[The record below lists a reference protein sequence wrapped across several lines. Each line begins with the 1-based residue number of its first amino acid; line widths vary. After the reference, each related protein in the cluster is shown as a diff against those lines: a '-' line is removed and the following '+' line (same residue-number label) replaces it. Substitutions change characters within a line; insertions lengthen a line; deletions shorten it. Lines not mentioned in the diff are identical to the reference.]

1 MTRKKPR
8 GLRPEEQALWAEVA
22 RSANPLH
29 SDYKP
34 KTTDTSAKPLPK
46 TPAPA
51 PKPSIEPFEV
61 GARAKTRLPSHD
73 LRPALSKEVASA
85 PRVMD
90 KNAYRQ
96 MQRGK
101 LKPEGR
107 IDLHGMTV
115 SHAHGALTAF
125 VLSSHAAGK
134 RLVLVITGKGRVS
147 DDDSPIPTRTGILRH
162 QVPHWLSLPPLAGI
176 VLQVAEAHQRHGGSG
191 AFYVYLRRH

>member
-8 GLRPEEQALWAEVA
+8 SLRPDEQALWAEVA
-22 RSANPLH
+22 RSATPLH
-29 SDYKP
+29 DAFRSKIDVEPRK
-34 KTTDTSAKPLPK
+34 
-46 TPAPA
+46 APA
-51 PKPSIEPFEV
+51 KKSKAETKQRLEPFQV
-61 GARAKTRLPSHD
+61 GSRANPRLPRHD
-73 LRPALSKEVASA
+73 LRADLSDEVASA

-90 KNAYRQ
+90 KNTFRT

-125 VLSSHAAGK
+125 LLSSHAAGK

-162 QVPHWLSLPPLAGI
+162 QVPHWLSIPPLAGV
-176 VLQVAEAHQRHGGSG
+176 VLQVAEAHRRHGGSG
-191 AFYVYLRRH
+191 AFYVYLRRR

>member
-22 RSANPLH
+22 RSATPLH
-29 SDYKP
+29 QAFKAKIDNE
-34 KTTDTSAKPLPK
+34 AKPPPK
-46 TPAPA
+46 EAAPPASK
-51 PKPSIEPFEV
+51 KPIEQFQI
-61 GARAKTRLPSHD
+61 GARAKPTLPRNS
-73 LRPALSKEVASA
+73 LRPDLSEEVASA

-125 VLSSHAAGK
+125 LLSSQAAGK
-134 RLVLVITGKGRVS
+134 RLVLVITGKGRVV

-162 QVPHWLSLPPLAGI
+162 QVPHWLSVPPLSGV
-176 VLQVAEAHQRHGGSG
+176 VLQVAEAHRKHGGSG
-191 AFYVYLRRH
+191 AFYVYLRRR